1 MSLERREKKI
11 IWKKERKEKKRKEK
25 KDGYIENE
33 NEEGRMKEK
42 NRTAVLRSV
51 TICTFTHQFVIK
63 K

>member
-11 IWKKERKEKKRKEK
+11 MWKKERKEK

-42 NRTAVLRSV
+42 DGTAVISSV